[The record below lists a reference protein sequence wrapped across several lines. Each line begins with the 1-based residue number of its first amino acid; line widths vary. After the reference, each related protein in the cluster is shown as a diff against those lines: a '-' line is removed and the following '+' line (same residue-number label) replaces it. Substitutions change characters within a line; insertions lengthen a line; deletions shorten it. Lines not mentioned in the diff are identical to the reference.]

1 MIIESLQSGV
11 KFHGKISNWVII
23 ESTKYDIVWDNDNV
37 AGLI

>member
-23 ESTKYDIVWDNDNV
+23 ESTKYDIILSGIMIILLV
-37 AGLI
+37 